1 MASKTLPKRAVG
13 ATGLELTEIGLG
25 AATLGNL
32 YREVSDDQARS
43 TVLAALEAGIRHVD
57 TAPFYGFG
65 LSERRVGDAVRGV
78 DDVIIST
85 KVGAILRPDKGC
97 DVSADREGFLSPMP
111 FACRYD
117 YSYDGI
123 MRSWDASLQR
133 LGLSGVDIL
142 FIHDFGTRGSNN
154 EMMFGQLTRAGG
166 FRALEELRGSG
177 AIRAFGLGVNEWE
190 VCLEAAQHATVD
202 VILLAGRYTLLDHTA
217 SLGRFMPVCLRE
229 HISLVIG
236 GVFNSGILATG
247 SGGAESA
254 RYDYAPASAEVIARV
269 RKLEAVCAAHG
280 VRLASA
286 ALQFVLAHPAV
297 VSAVL
302 GLRSPEEVTAAMRGY
317 HEMIPDQ
324 FWHDL
329 KGEGLIAADAPT
341 PVAPRQT
348 GRSNS

>member
-1 MASKTLPKRAVG
+1 MASERLPQRQVG
-13 ATGLELTEIGLG
+13 ATGLALTEIGLG
-25 AATLGNL
+25 AAPLGNL
-32 YREVSDDQARS
+32 YREVSGEQARS
-43 TVLAALEAGIRHVD
+43 AALAALAAGIRYID
-57 TAPFYGFG
+57 TAPYYGFG
-65 LSERRVGDAVRGV
+65 LSERRVGDAVRGA
-78 DDVIIST
+78 DDVITST
-85 KVGAILRPDKGC
+85 KVGAILRADGAC
-97 DVSADREGFLSPMP
+97 DVSVEREGFRSPMP
-111 FACRYD
+111 FACEYD

-133 LGLSGVDIL
+133 LGLARVDIL
-142 FIHDFGTRGSNN
+142 YIHDFGVHGSNN
-154 EMMFGQLTRAGG
+154 EAMFGQLTRDGG

-177 AIRAFGLGVNEWE
+177 AIAAFGLGVNEWG
-190 VCLEAAQHATVD
+190 VCVEAAQHAKVD
-202 VILLAGRYTLLDHTA
+202 VILLAGRYTLLDHTVA
-217 SLGRFMPVCLRE
+217 LRRFMPVCLKE

-254 RYDYAPASAEVIARV
+254 RYDYAPASADVIARV
-269 RKLEAVCAAHG
+269 RKLEAVCAAHD

-302 GLRSPEEVTAAMRGY
+302 GLRSPEEVATAMEGY
-317 HEMIPDQ
+317 HEAIPDQ

-341 PVAPRQT
+341 PVAPRQS
-348 GRSNS
+348 GRLNP